1 MFANLE
7 TTSPKRLH
15 RRWLTMVI
23 VSTTAVLTFSG
34 LPAMAQ
40 EPANE
45 LVNGPVTQAIEQAVN
60 EQGVVP
66 SADNPDLVMPEDAS
80 EPLSLSSDDESGP
93 TIDIELPAVGES
105 TTAGDSTIYEGE
117 QADTSVAVQPL
128 ANGLRAFIH
137 IDNAQAAEAFD
148 FPLSGDVAE
157 LRLNDNG
164 GFSAYTA
171 NGELIAIGDAPW
183 ARDANGAEVPTHYEI
198 NGTTLTQVVDHH
210 GGDWAYGITADPS
223 VWKVLRCT
231 AAITIAV
238 GSTVFAVAKLA
249 KIKKLVKAA
258 GGAKKTA
265 GRVIKAFQK
274 KGSLSTKAKA
284 GFGDLG
290 SGVVALAVVIL
301 DIDTIKSNCS

>member
-1 MFANLE
+1 
-7 TTSPKRLH
+7 
-15 RRWLTMVI
+15 MVI
-23 VSTTAVLTFSG
+23 MSTTAVLTFSG

-45 LVNGPVTQAIEQAVN
+45 LVNGSVTQAIEQAVN
-60 EQGVVP
+60 EQGVAP

-117 QADTSVAVQPL
+117 QADTSVVVQPL

-137 IDNAQAAEAFD
+137 IDNAQAAEVFD

-157 LRLNDNG
+157 LQLNDDG

-223 VWKVLRCT
+223 FWWWTANIAKCTAGIASFAGPFAVSKIAKMKSVISKSAKLKKVVSNAGGLTKVL
-231 AAITIAV
+231 
-238 GSTVFAVAKLA
+238 GKLA
-249 KIKKLVKAA
+249 NFVKKKGHVSAKDRKVIKDLMKY
-258 GGAKKTA
+258 GGA
-265 GRVIKAFQK
+265 GLFGLVS
-274 KGSLSTKAKA
+274 GSCWNIVKEV
-284 GFGDLG
+284 F
-290 SGVVALAVVIL
+290 
-301 DIDTIKSNCS
+301 